1 MNSFL
6 QIIVAAGDDY
16 GENTFWVQIL
26 VFLLVAVSLGLYSLV
41 KKKPEQL
48 KRHKQRLAEQV
59 RIYHTKSH
67 RQLKLGGK
75 YITRLKSAAQ
85 KYVVKARDTRLHI
98 PHFAKKPMLDFD
110 SPAMVGRGKYEPAA
124 ERNADLNSGMEL
136 LELYFLLS
144 IVQDTDGDNKN
155 DVTMRKL
162 NFNELLRRAKLDQ
175 VSSSVLKVYA
185 INQDN
190 LYGKAIQCEATRE
203 LARRTSCK
211 SKHKQL
217 LEV

>member
-6 QIIVAAGDDY
+6 QIIVAAGDNY

-48 KRHKQRLAEQV
+48 KQHKQRLAEQA
-59 RIYHTKSH
+59 RIYHAKSR
-67 RQLKLGGK
+67 RQIRRGGK
-75 YITRLKSAAQ
+75 YIARLKSITQ
-85 KYVVKARDTRLHI
+85 KYATKTRDIGLNM
-98 PHFAKKPMLDFD
+98 PHFSKRPMPDFD
-110 SPAMVGRGKYEPAA
+110 GPAMVGREKYEPAA
-124 ERNADLNSGMEL
+124 QRDADLKSGMEL
-136 LELYFLLS
+136 LELDFLLS
-144 IVQDTDGDNKN
+144 NVQNTDGDNKN

-162 NFNELLRRAKLDQ
+162 NFNELLRRAKLDL

-190 LYGKAIQCEATRE
+190 LYGKEIQCEATRE
-203 LARRTSCK
+203 LSRRTACK

>member
-6 QIIVAAGDDY
+6 QIILAAGDDY

-26 VFLLVAVSLGLYSLV
+26 VFLLVAVSLGLYGLV
-41 KKKPEQL
+41 KKKPNQL
-48 KRHKQRLAEQV
+48 KQHGQRPAEQAH
-59 RIYHTKSH
+59 IYHTKSH
-67 RQLKLGGK
+67 RQFKLGGK
-75 YITRLKSAAQ
+75 YITRFKSAAQ
-85 KYVVKARDTRLHI
+85 KYAAKARDTRLHI
-98 PHFAKKPMLDFD
+98 PHFAKKPMPDFD
-110 SPAMVGRGKYEPAA
+110 GPAMFGRGKYEPAA

-136 LELYFLLS
+136 LKLDFLLS

-162 NFNELLRRAKLDQ
+162 NFNELVRRAKLDQ

-185 INQDN
+185 INRGN
-190 LYGKAIQCEATRE
+190 LYDKAIQCEAISE
-203 LARRTSCK
+203 LARRTAYK